1 MSSDNFVIVDE
12 TDGPRVIGETDY
24 TSAPSTLHEKAI
36 YILEGQLF
44 QVERFDFEGRKAYVR
59 AVDCDYYTDAISYT
73 QVTILDEF
81 GRQGGG
87 ERWAQALPAP
97 IEEEWEPLVSHTP
110 APGDLAPR
118 EPGDDDV
125 DAHET
130 GVHSHGDV
138 HVVSRVVGFKKIRF
152 YTNENVGSGELD
164 LPEQQMHTTS
174 YWVTVPSAV
183 VARLPAG
190 SDDRRDGVSGM
201 AYAMRNVAQLLLM
214 CDRQDIGLSVDT
226 GEPETRAGSER
237 SAAAAFEPRIF
248 IYDNYPGGI
257 GFSEP
262 LFAMHATL
270 LAQTRELVSGC
281 GCRSGCPSCVGP
293 LGAVGPRAKT
303 VALELL
309 RLLL

>member
-1 MSSDNFVIVDE
+1 M
-12 TDGPRVIGETDY
+12 
-24 TSAPSTLHEKAI
+24 
-36 YILEGQLF
+36 YIIEGRLF
-44 QVERFDFEGRKAYVR
+44 QVERLDVEGRKAYVR
-59 AVDCDYYTDAISYT
+59 TVDCDYYTDAISYT
-73 QVTILDEF
+73 RVTILDEF
-81 GRQGGG
+81 GRHGGG
-87 ERWAQALPAP
+87 DSWVQALPAAV
-97 IEEEWEPLVSHTP
+97 EEEWEPLVSH
-110 APGDLAPR
+110 APTAGEIGPR
-118 EPGDDDV
+118 EPGDDDAGA
-125 DAHET
+125 DPS

-138 HVVSRVVGFKKIRF
+138 HVVPRVVGFKKIKF

-174 YWVTVPSAV
+174 YWLTVPAAIT
-183 VARLPAG
+183 ARLPPG

-214 CDRQDIGLSVDT
+214 CDRQDIGLSVDN
-226 GEPETRAGSER
+226 GDPDTRAAGER
-237 SAAAAFEPRIF
+237 SPGAAFEPRIF

-281 GCRSGCPSCVGP
+281 GCVSGCPSCVGP
-293 LGAVGPRAKT
+293 LGAVGPRAKAM
-303 VALELL
+303 ALELL